1 MKSKCCILW
10 RIVKLLSVAAALF
23 CAVYYLNLDQK
34 LLDGAYALSRRVRER
49 GNGDA

>member
-1 MKSKCCILW
+1 MKSKACILW
-10 RIVKLLSVAAALF
+10 RFIQLLSAAAALF

-34 LLDGAYALSRRVRER
+34 ILDGAYALSRRVRAR

>member
-1 MKSKCCILW
+1 MKSKACILW
-10 RIVKLLSVAAALF
+10 RLIQLLSAAMALF

-34 LLDGAYALSRRVRER
+34 LLDWAYALSRRES